1 MPPTWTTRKRGGPT
15 SCPRRCLDEAWKC
28 TGLHRTDCRVARVAC
43 GGKRRPTT
51 LPAQHCLRHRVDAA
65 GGAACPLHPPPP
77 ATRANSPGVAPRS
90 TGARVRLWHPC
101 RERRRSRR
109 RVSQR
114 LRGSSQGR
122 SVAPRDRHRVALGQ
136 GRRGRAWLARL
147 ARLPGPRLRTRVE
160 EVASWSC
167 RCCTC
172 CFGGRLRWRR
182 CVCARASS
190 RNSRSWC
197 SATSWLCF
205 VARSPVRS
213 STRATASSLLRP
225 AGCSTERAD
234 RSSSVQTRC
243 WVGIG
248 SLCGGGGPTPVGGRV
263 DPRYRR
269 RFVSS
274 CCGSRVRI

>member
-1 MPPTWTTRKRGGPT
+1 M
-15 SCPRRCLDEAWKC
+15 
-28 TGLHRTDCRVARVAC
+28 
-43 GGKRRPTT
+43 
-51 LPAQHCLRHRVDAA
+51 
-65 GGAACPLHPPPP
+65 
-77 ATRANSPGVAPRS
+77 
-90 TGARVRLWHPC
+90 
-101 RERRRSRR
+101 
-109 RVSQR
+109 
-114 LRGSSQGR
+114 
-122 SVAPRDRHRVALGQ
+122 
-136 GRRGRAWLARL
+136 
-147 ARLPGPRLRTRVE
+147 E

-274 CCGSRVRI
+274 CCGSRVRIRAGATSGSSVNSPVSECACRQLRSPRSCGKPACRLPVLAPSSAGATSCVLTPTRSSPATSSLSKRSGSDASMCSSSSSSIAGASTSQAAPPLPRDAGQPSTPGSLPGHCPSGRPRPGS